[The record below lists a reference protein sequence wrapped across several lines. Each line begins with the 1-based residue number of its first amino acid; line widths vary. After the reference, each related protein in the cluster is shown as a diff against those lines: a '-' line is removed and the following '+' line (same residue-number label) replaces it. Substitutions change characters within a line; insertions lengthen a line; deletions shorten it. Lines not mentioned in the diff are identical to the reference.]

1 MSATEGRRYS
11 LVSDLTF
18 PPREGG
24 YANGRDTRDTIITA
38 AFRLLMDEGYRA
50 ITMRR
55 VAKECG
61 LKIGNVTYHFS
72 SREDL
77 VRSMFEAVSLS
88 YQAVVTDKMPLDE
101 DRPAQRFRDLC
112 NFFLDDIKTRK
123 TTMVF
128 PELWSLSNHDEF
140 VYDLVNALY
149 DSARVTFFDLISEL
163 RPDLSP
169 TLRHQLSVVVQA
181 SIEGLTV
188 FAGYKKPFHAQMD
201 QMEAITVKAFMDLI
215 SNIRESDVLQGDP
228 S

>member
-1 MSATEGRRYS
+1 MSDTDGHRYS

-24 YANGRDTRDTIITA
+24 YANGRDTRETIISA

-88 YQAVVTDKMPLDE
+88 YQAVVTDKISNEEEQPE
-101 DRPAQRFRDLC
+101 GRFRDLC

-128 PELWSLSNHDEF
+128 PELWALSNHDEF
-140 VYDLVNALY
+140 VYNIVNDLY
-149 DSARVTFFDLISEL
+149 DSAREVFFDLISEL
-163 RPDLSP
+163 RPDLSVE
-169 TLRHQLSVVVQA
+169 LRNQLSIVVQA
-181 SIEGLTV
+181 SIEGMTV
-188 FAGYKKPFHAQMD
+188 FAGYKKPFHGQMD
-201 QMEAITVKAFMDLI
+201 QIEAITVKAFMDLI
-215 SNIRESDVLQGDP
+215 SNIQESDVPQGVLA
-228 S
+228 